1 MSSANELG
9 WLKLHDG
16 AVVRFRPVVPQD
28 ERLVLN
34 AVATASPQ
42 TLLQRFF
49 IPLRGIAP
57 EELRRLLAISPERE
71 FCLVGETGEGRERRI
86 ICGARYVRL
95 NDPSKAEIAIT
106 VHDTFQRQGLGLW
119 MLRKLADVAW
129 ERGIHTF
136 VAHVLADNRSM
147 LGLIRRLAPRRR
159 VQYHGG
165 ECEIEFELSS
175 MTSQAPD
182 SRKT

>member
-1 MSSANELG
+1 MANELG
-9 WLKLHDG
+9 RLKLRVG
-16 AVVRFRPVVPQD
+16 VVVTFRLVVPED
-28 ERLVLN
+28 ESLVLN

-49 IPLRGIAP
+49 IPLRGVAP
-57 EELRRLLAISPERE
+57 VELRRLLAINPERE

-86 ICGARYVRL
+86 ICGARYIRL

-106 VHDTFQRQGLGLW
+106 VHDVFQRQGLGLW
-119 MLRKLADVAW
+119 MLGKLAEVAQN
-129 ERGIHTF
+129 RGVATF
-136 VAHVLADNRSM
+136 VAHVLADNKAM
-147 LGLIRRLAPRRR
+147 LGLIRRIAPLRR

-175 MTSQAPD
+175 MNGPAPV
-182 SRKT
+182 SGKT